1 MLDLG
6 LTFFSLSSDYR
17 KVQID
22 EFYYLTT
29 LMKISYQDF
38 ERMPLFVRKYLLDKW
53 IEDNQ
58 KT

>member
-1 MLDLG
+1 MLG
-6 LTFFSLSSDYR
+6 LGQTFFALSSDYR

-38 ERMPLFVRKYLLDKW
+38 ERMPLFVRRYLLDKW
-53 IEDNQ
+53 IEDN
-58 KT
+58 KKD

>member
-1 MLDLG
+1 MLGLG
-6 LTFFSLSSDYR
+6 LTFFVLSSDYR

-22 EFYYLTT
+22 EFYYLNT

-53 IEDNQ
+53 VEDNT
-58 KT
+58 KD

>member
-1 MLDLG
+1 MLGLG
-6 LTFFSLSSDYR
+6 LTFFALSSDYR
-17 KVQID
+17 KIQID

-53 IEDNQ
+53 IEDN
-58 KT
+58 KKD

>member
-1 MLDLG
+1 MLGLG
-6 LTFFSLSSDYR
+6 LTFFGLSSDYR
-17 KVQID
+17 KIQID

-53 IEDNQ
+53 IED
-58 KT
+58 KKKD